1 MSEDPQE
8 TRKIAKNWRE
18 YLVEMRETF
27 RVFSWVWR
35 ELIGPESKRWSRRM
49 LIPIV
54 ASSIFGMAQPWL
66 VKWMLDGI
74 IGRSARLI
82 VIGLVG
88 FLGCMLLRQLANY
101 LTMYF
106 REFMLG
112 ANDVRI
118 DQRISQMFFSKSLGQ
133 HLKDNSTLSVGNME
147 KGRGR
152 VMFIQEMILFNWMST
167 MLNLFITFFF
177 LWYLSRFVGLV
188 ITLLLLNYFVW
199 TLFLNRRCL
208 EACTPLDAEFRK
220 HNRYRVERWDKIERV
235 KTCGKETEE
244 ADHITEWKKGI
255 FVQDRKFW
263 LWFIKMI
270 NFRSLIDVAVLTLI
284 MVYGAWRAWEGV
296 WTIGLLY
303 PLFSWSQV
311 FTNNMWMISQM
322 EHQLNSAMPS
332 VRSMME
338 ALNAPSDVVDR
349 PEAAALPAEA
359 RPRVEFC
366 GVGHTYAA
374 AGLDEDEAG
383 LAAPAANTASGA
395 KPKAVLTNVSF
406 SVESGEKVALI
417 GSSGAGKTTIMR
429 LLQRYMDPE
438 KGSILV
444 DGRDLRDYRLAT
456 WTSALGYIAQQP
468 QVLDGTI
475 RSNLLYGLPPAER
488 DKVTDEDLWSL
499 IRRLK
504 IDFGDR
510 LTDGLDTKVGRN
522 GIKLSGGEAQRLMIG
537 AAAMRRPRFMVI
549 DEATSSLDSST
560 EKEVQ
565 RGLAEVLAG
574 DMGALIIAHRLST
587 VRRLCTKFVVLRSS
601 EEMVN
606 GEPQIEAVAG
616 SFEELYRI
624 SPTFRRLADDQGVVI
639 EA

>member
-1 MSEDPQE
+1 MSIDPQE
-8 TRKIAKNWRE
+8 TRKIAKDWRE
-18 YLVEMRETF
+18 YLVEIRETF

-35 ELIGPESKRWSRRM
+35 ELIGPDSRRWSRRM
-49 LIPIV
+49 LVPII

-66 VKWMLDGI
+66 VKWVLDGI
-74 IGRSARLI
+74 IGRSGRLI
-82 VIGLVG
+82 VAGLIG
-88 FLGCMLLRQLANY
+88 FLGCLLLKQLANY
-101 LTMYF
+101 LTMYC

-118 DQRISQMFFSKSLGQ
+118 DQRISELFFAKSLGQ
-133 HLKDNSTLSVGNME
+133 HLRDNSTLSVGNME

-152 VMFIQEMILFNWMST
+152 VMFIQEMILFNWLST
-167 MLNLFITFFF
+167 LLNLVITFFF

-188 ITLLLLNYFVW
+188 VTLLLLNYFIW

-208 EACTPLDAEFRK
+208 ESCTPLDAEFRK

-244 ADHITEWKKGI
+244 VAHITEWKKGI
-255 FVQDRKFW
+255 FVNDRKFW
-263 LWFIKMI
+263 LWFIRMI
-270 NFRSLIDVAVLTLI
+270 NFRSLIDIAVLALI
-284 MVYGAWRAWEGV
+284 MAYGAWRAWDGA
-296 WTIGLLY
+296 WTVGLLY
-303 PLFSWSQV
+303 PLFSWSRV
-311 FTNNMWMISQM
+311 FTDNMWQISQM

-338 ALNAPSDVVDR
+338 ALSAPSDIVDR
-349 PEAAALPAEA
+349 PDAAELPLESS
-359 RPRVEFC
+359 PQVEFR

-374 AGLDEDEAG
+374 AGVGDDEGESVV
-383 LAAPAANTASGA
+383 PTSV
-395 KPKAVLTNVSF
+395 KTKAVLSNVSF
-406 SVESGEKVALI
+406 SVASGEKVALI

-444 DGRDLRDYRLAT
+444 DGRDLRGYRLAS
-456 WTSALGYIAQQP
+456 WTAVLGYIAQQP

-475 RSNLLYGLPPAER
+475 RSNLLYGLAPAKR
-488 DKVTDEDLWSL
+488 SKVTDEDLWGL

-510 LTDGLDTKVGRN
+510 LTEGLDTKVGRN

-537 AAAMRRPRFMVI
+537 AAAMRHPRFMVI

-587 VRRLCTKFVVLRSS
+587 VRHLCSKFVVLKSS
-601 EEMVN
+601 DELVN
-606 GEPQIEAVAG
+606 GDPQVEATAG
-616 SFEELYRI
+616 SFEELYRL

-639 EA
+639 GS